1 VGFQDS
7 MTAAIGKIYENLF
20 KLPGGESLVRGMSRN
35 AARLAFYNPLAG
47 LKKRDSLP
55 EIKEDV
61 LRMCRLLKL
70 PVSVSKE
77 SPDQVE
83 FLIDAC
89 PYGYKRQEQKGVCD
103 AVMDLDRTMVKLCG
117 GHMVIN
123 ECIPGGAPKC
133 RVTIRKAEK

>member
-1 VGFQDS
+1 MGFKDT
-7 MTAAIGKIYENLF
+7 MTAAVGKMYENLY
-20 KLPGGESLVRGMSRN
+20 KLPGGEALVRGLSRN
-35 AARLAFYNPLAG
+35 TARMAFYNPVAG

-61 LRMCRLLKL
+61 LRMCKL
-70 PVSVSKE
+70 MEVPMTISKE

-83 FLIDAC
+83 FLVAAC
-89 PYGYKRQEQKGVCD
+89 PYGYNRKDQMGVCD

-117 GHMVIN
+117 GSMVIE

-133 RVTIRKAEK
+133 RVTIRKA